1 MAKNPPLDG
10 RGPAQSGGT
19 MAPQAAV
26 ISTSGKIAFD
36 LISPERLLLSAQ
48 ADMVTVPG
56 SEGYMGVMAGHSP
69 LVSTL
74 RAGMIDVQID
84 GKDDRYFIR
93 GGFAEI
99 SPAKITVLA
108 EEALPMTEMDLAVLD
123 QRIADAQEDEIAAK
137 TDADRQKAAHLVDDL
152 KLVRA
157 AF

>member
-1 MAKNPPLDG
+1 MA
-10 RGPAQSGGT
+10 A
-19 MAPQAAV
+19 
-26 ISTSGKIAFD
+26 KIAFE
-36 LISPERLLLSAQ
+36 LISPERLLLSTE

-56 SEGYMGVMAGHSP
+56 TEGYMGVMAGNSP

-99 SPAKITVLA
+99 SPTKITVLA
-108 EEALPMTEMDLAVLD
+108 EEAVPMTELDLAVLD

-137 TDADRQKAAHLVDDL
+137 TDGDRHKAGQMVDDL

>member
-1 MAKNPPLDG
+1 MA
-10 RGPAQSGGT
+10 Q
-19 MAPQAAV
+19 
-26 ISTSGKIAFD
+26 KIAFD
-36 LISPERLLLSAQ
+36 LVSPERLLLSVM

-56 SEGYMGVMAGHSP
+56 AEGYMGIMAGHSP

-74 RAGMIDVQID
+74 RAGMIDVQTD

-99 SPAKITVLA
+99 GPTKITVLA
-108 EEALPMTEMDLAVLD
+108 EEAIPMTELDLAVLD

-137 TDADRQKAAHLVDDL
+137 TDLDRQVAGQLVDDL
-152 KLVRA
+152 RLVRA

>member
-1 MAKNPPLDG
+1 MARAMRAMTKERN
-10 RGPAQSGGT
+10 
-19 MAPQAAV
+19 MANK
-26 ISTSGKIAFD
+26 ISFD
-36 LISPERLLLSAQ
+36 LVSPEKLLLSAE

-74 RAGMIDVQID
+74 RAGMIDVNVD

-99 SPAKITVLA
+99 SPTKITVLA
-108 EEALPMTEMDLAVLD
+108 EEAIPMTEMDLAVLD
-123 QRIADAQEDEIAAK
+123 QRIEDAQADEIAAK
-137 TDADRQKAAHLVDDL
+137 TDAERLKAAQMVDDL

>member
-1 MAKNPPLDG
+1 MA
-10 RGPAQSGGT
+10 T
-19 MAPQAAV
+19 
-26 ISTSGKIAFD
+26 GKIAFD
-36 LISPERLLLSAQ
+36 LVSPEKLLLSVQ

-56 SEGYMGVMAGHSP
+56 TEGYMGVVAGHAP

-74 RAGMIDVQID
+74 RAGMIDVNVD

-99 SPAKITVLA
+99 NGSKITVLA
-108 EEALPMTEMDLAVLD
+108 DEAIPMTELDLAILD
-123 QRIADAQEDEIAAK
+123 QRISDAQEDEIAAK
-137 TDADRQKAAHLVDDL
+137 TDRDRQKAGQMVDDL

>member
-1 MAKNPPLDG
+1 MA
-10 RGPAQSGGT
+10 A
-19 MAPQAAV
+19 
-26 ISTSGKIAFD
+26 KIAFE
-36 LISPERLLLSAQ
+36 LVSPERLLLSCT

-56 SEGYMGVMAGHSP
+56 TEGYMGVMAGHAP

-74 RAGMIDVQID
+74 RAGMIDVLVD

-99 SPAKITVLA
+99 SSTKITVLA
-108 EEALPMTEMDLAVLD
+108 EEAIPMSEMDLAVLD
-123 QRIADAQEDEIAAK
+123 QRISDAQEDEIAAK
-137 TDADRQKAAHLVDDL
+137 TDTDRQKAALMVDDL